1 MFKKLFFLY
10 KEGLK
15 NQSKLGKSLWILVII
30 KLFIMFFIL
39 KIFFFP
45 NFLNSKFDTEKE
57 KGEYVLNQLTK

>member
-15 NQSKLGKSLWILVII
+15 NQSKLGRSLWILVII

-45 NFLNSKFDTEKE
+45 NFLKSKFDNDKE
-57 KGEYVLNQLTK
+57 KSEYVLNQLTK